1 MDSFWVKLDTSE
13 SKKFVLDSPS
23 IWENSIKQFNM
34 DCKLVQ
40 PFSGIITVTLQENG
54 CMVDG
59 SISGKIVMPC
69 NRCTTD
75 VLITIQHTFRDVE
88 PLPTLN
94 IDGKE
99 VINKDINENIIRQSN
114 GIIEVNLAEILW
126 EEFVLSLPS
135 KPLCNIDCNGLC
147 YSCGKDLNKETCNC
161 SKDEGDPRLAAFKN
175 IVIK

>member
-75 VLITIQHTFRDVE
+75 VLITIQHTFRVVE
-88 PLPTLN
+88 PHPN
-94 IDGKE
+94 P
-99 VINKDINENIIRQSN
+99 N
-114 GIIEVNLAEILW
+114 IEV
-126 EEFVLSLPS
+126 
-135 KPLCNIDCNGLC
+135 
-147 YSCGKDLNKETCNC
+147 
-161 SKDEGDPRLAAFKN
+161 
-175 IVIK
+175 